1 MIGFLNQAQ
10 VKEFMFFCM
19 LKLNMVYSLLQEVS
33 SSFTTWQSHSLF
45 LIRFPD
51 PRDVQGRL
59 SASFE
64 LADIW
69 ECMQG
74 K

>member
-1 MIGFLNQAQ
+1 
-10 VKEFMFFCM
+10 M
-19 LKLNMVYSLLQEVS
+19 LKLNVVYPLLQEVS

-51 PRDVQGRL
+51 PWDREGRL

-64 LADIW
+64 LADFW

-74 K
+74 KLESHLNIKRMLSVKFM